1 MSQTS
6 GPHWMPL
13 DKPFVRQAETV
24 SRLFAK
30 AAEQALPSPSGMR
43 KLYMRWESFP
53 WCCTAQPTGHFSE
66 IIWTFLTGLSYYPLM
81 LEKNWKTCRKK
92 KRLHSGIKAF
102 FSKDPQSGFSVS
114 DFTVFLRQ
122 KLKMIRMTEVP
133 HELYWNNYFDS
144 KHLGCIYKP
153 LTGAWFP
160 FLWCQYA

>member
-6 GPHWMPL
+6 GPQWMPL
-13 DKPFVRQAETV
+13 DKLFVQWPETV

-30 AAEQALPSPSGMR
+30 AAEQPCFLR
-43 KLYMRWESFP
+43 LRWENCAWGENPFHDVV
-53 WCCTAQPTGHFSE
+53 QHN
-66 IIWTFLTGLSYYPLM
+66 IICTFLTVLSYYPL
-81 LEKNWKTCRKK
+81 LLKKNWKTCRKK
-92 KRLHSGIKAF
+92 WLHSGINAF

-122 KLKMIRMTEVP
+122 KLTMIRMTQVP
-133 HELYWNNYFDS
+133 HQLYWNNYFDS